1 MSAEYTTWAWRQA
14 IPPVEKLLLLKL
26 ADEAGTYGPQRTTLE
41 DIRSAIGLSAD
52 DALAAIW
59 RLDELGYLNVRVDGG
74 VDGQWT
80 IGLNYGVERPN
91 WGAS

>member
-26 ADEAGTYGPQRTTLE
+26 ADEAGAYGPHRTSVD
-41 DIRSAIGLSAD
+41 DIRAALGLTAD
-52 DALAAIW
+52 EAQAAIR

-74 VDGQWT
+74 TDGMWT
-80 IGLNYGVERPN
+80 VGLNYGVERPN